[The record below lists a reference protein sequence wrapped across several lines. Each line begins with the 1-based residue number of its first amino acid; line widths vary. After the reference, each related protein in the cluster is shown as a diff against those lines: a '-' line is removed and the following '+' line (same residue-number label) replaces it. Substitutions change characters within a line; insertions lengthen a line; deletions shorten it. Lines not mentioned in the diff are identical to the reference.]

1 MKKIM
6 SMLLVCGLIT
16 ASAVPVDAQA
26 LFVSGENP
34 INDNVTEIDD
44 AGFFKLYEHN
54 NNFRSD
60 YQVFRSESD
69 KKMYYVLNCYDD
81 RLNFVIGRD
90 CDSASASALVN
101 EFFPNAECSVSESN
115 YSVGAVSGKG
125 YVFSIS
131 DSTRTGAEVAA
142 SARLLCKA
150 LKDAEID
157 VKEFNYYG
165 AMYDLNT
172 YCVDDTAYV
181 YSDENSTAVYDLLA
195 DNQSVAAVNEDNSVR
210 LVSEDNTALFDVMK
224 QLKEEGISSSIKG
237 SVLLLASNIS
247 SGSIIDVLG
256 AVPGD
261 VNVSGD
267 ATISDIVSVLQF
279 SANSKKYPL
288 STQAQ
293 FNADMNGDGSI
304 TSSDAYDIQVLIS
317 QQ

>member
-26 LFVSGENP
+26 LFMSGENP

-54 NNFRSD
+54 NNFHSN

-81 RLNFVIGRD
+81 RLDFVTGLD
-90 CDSASASALVN
+90 CDSASVSALVN
-101 EFFPNAECSVSESN
+101 EFFPNAKCSVSESN
-115 YSVGAVSGKG
+115 YSDGAVSGKG

-157 VKEFNYYG
+157 VKEFTYYG
-165 AMYDLNT
+165 AMYDVNS
-172 YCVDDTAYV
+172 YCVYDTAYV
-181 YSDENSTAVYDLLA
+181 YSDENSAAVYDLLA
-195 DNQSVAAVNEDNSVR
+195 DSQSVAAVDEDNSVR

-224 QLKEEGISSSIKG
+224 QLNEEGISSIKG

-261 VNVSGD
+261 VNVSGN